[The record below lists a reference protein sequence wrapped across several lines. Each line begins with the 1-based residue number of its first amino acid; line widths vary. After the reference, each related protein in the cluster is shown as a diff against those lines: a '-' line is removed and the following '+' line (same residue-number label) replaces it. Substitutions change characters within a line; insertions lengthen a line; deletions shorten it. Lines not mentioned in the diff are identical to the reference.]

1 MFCFLDQCIYI
12 YLGNILGEIMLLE
25 YLVKRKR
32 ILEDRLKLC
41 QDKLDHNM
49 IAIVE
54 SKNKI
59 EEIDSMIDEASEMFS
74 VKAREDSGFK
84 NQEINELEVHI
95 SAYLTENESIE
106 KRIYELKD
114 ELSIVE
120 NCIEQS
126 SNVSRET
133 LNEVQKTDKS
143 LTEKLK
149 FCKDIVSIDPARVK
163 IELDEIIKSLD

>member
-1 MFCFLDQCIYI
+1 
-12 YLGNILGEIMLLE
+12 MLLE
-25 YLVKRKR
+25 YLTKRKE
-32 ILEDRLKLC
+32 ILIYRLKEN
-41 QDKLDHNM
+41 QDKLDHNL

-106 KRIYELKD
+106 KKIKELKE
-114 ELSIVE
+114 ELSIIE
-120 NCIEQS
+120 QCIEKS
-126 SNVSRET
+126 TDVSRET
-133 LNEVQKTDKS
+133 FKVNVDSKSYLVDK
-143 LTEKLK
+143 
-149 FCKDIVSIDPARVK
+149 V
-163 IELDEIIKSLD
+163 

>member
-1 MFCFLDQCIYI
+1 MLVN
-12 YLGNILGEIMLLE
+12 YLLNRKTILE
-25 YLVKRKR
+25 KR
-32 ILEDRLKLC
+32 IRKN

-59 EEIDSMIDEASEMFS
+59 EEIDSMVDEASEMFS

-95 SAYLTENESIE
+95 SAYLTENEAIE
-106 KRIYELKD
+106 QNLNKLNE
-114 ELSIVE
+114 ELSIVN
-120 NCIEQS
+120 NCLTQV

-133 LNEVQKTDKS
+133 KQITEIDNELIDKI
-143 LTEKLK
+143 K
-149 FCKDIVSIDPARVK
+149 FCKDIVSVDPNRVK
-163 IELDEIIKSLD
+163 IELEEIVKDLE

>member
-1 MFCFLDQCIYI
+1 
-12 YLGNILGEIMLLE
+12 MLIE
-25 YLVKRKR
+25 YLTKRKQ
-32 ILEDRLKLC
+32 ILEERLKVN

-59 EEIDSMIDEASEMFS
+59 EEIDSMVDEASEMFS

-95 SAYLTENESIE
+95 SAYLTENEAIE
-106 KRIYELKD
+106 VNIKKLKE

-120 NCIEQS
+120 KCIEQV

-133 LNEVQKTDKS
+133 KIESQSIEDELIKKM
-143 LTEKLK
+143 K
-149 FCKDIVSIDPARVK
+149 FCKDIISVDPTRAK
-163 IELDEIIKSLD
+163 IEIDEIIKSLES

>member
-1 MFCFLDQCIYI
+1 
-12 YLGNILGEIMLLE
+12 MLLE
-25 YLVKRKR
+25 YLTKRKE
-32 ILEDRLKLC
+32 ILIYRLKKN
-41 QDKLDHNM
+41 QDKLDHNL

-106 KRIYELKD
+106 KKIKELKE
-114 ELSIVE
+114 ELSIIE
-120 NCIEQS
+120 QCIEKS
-126 SNVSRET
+126 TDVSRET
-133 LNEVQKTDKS
+133 LQVNVDSESNLVD
-143 LTEKLK
+143 KLK
-149 FCKDIVSIDPARVK
+149 FCRDIVDVDVMRAR
-163 IELDEIIKSLD
+163 IELEELIKVLQ

>member
-1 MFCFLDQCIYI
+1 
-12 YLGNILGEIMLLE
+12 MLIE
-25 YLVKRKR
+25 YLIKRKQ
-32 ILEDRLKLC
+32 ILEERLKVN

-59 EEIDSMIDEASEMFS
+59 EEIDSMVDEASEMFS

-95 SAYLTENESIE
+95 SAYLTENEAIE
-106 KRIYELKD
+106 VNIKKLKE

-120 NCIEQS
+120 KCIEQV

-133 LNEVQKTDKS
+133 KIESQSIEDELIKKM
-143 LTEKLK
+143 K
-149 FCKDIVSIDPARVK
+149 FCKDIISVDPTRAK
-163 IELDEIIKSLD
+163 IEIDEIIKSLE

>member
-1 MFCFLDQCIYI
+1 
-12 YLGNILGEIMLLE
+12 MLLE
-25 YLVKRKR
+25 YLTKRKE
-32 ILEDRLKLC
+32 ILIYRLKKN
-41 QDKLDHNM
+41 QDKLDRNL

-106 KRIYELKD
+106 KKIKELKE
-114 ELSIVE
+114 ELSIIE
-120 NCIEQS
+120 QCIEKS
-126 SNVSRET
+126 TDVSRET
-133 LNEVQKTDKS
+133 LQVNVDSESNLVD
-143 LTEKLK
+143 KLK
-149 FCKDIVSIDPARVK
+149 FCRDILDIDVMRAR
-163 IELDEIIKSLD
+163 IELEELIKVLQ

>member
-1 MFCFLDQCIYI
+1 
-12 YLGNILGEIMLLE
+12 MLLE
-25 YLVKRKR
+25 YLTKRKE
-32 ILEDRLKLC
+32 ILIYRLKEN
-41 QDKLDHNM
+41 QDKLDHNL

-106 KRIYELKD
+106 KKIKELKE
-114 ELSIVE
+114 ELSIIE
-120 NCIEQS
+120 QCIEKS
-126 SNVSRET
+126 TDVSRET
-133 LNEVQKTDKS
+133 LQVNVDSKS
-143 LTEKLK
+143 NLVDKLK
-149 FCKDIVSIDPARVK
+149 FCRDILDIDVMRAR
-163 IELDEIIKSLD
+163 IELEELIKVLQ